1 MIIVTGAMVAGPET
15 FEALLEAALAHVHR
29 SRAEPGCITH
39 EVLIDAEN
47 PMRLVFFERWTDFEA
62 LQVHF
67 KVPASLE
74 FVAAARELAAR
85 SERMQIYTVQSRK
98 DDVTKA

>member
-1 MIIVTGAMVAGPET
+1 MIIVTGAVIARPET
-15 FEALLEAALAHVHR
+15 FEALLEASLAHVHR
-29 SRAEPGCITH
+29 SRLEPGCISH

-47 PMRLVFFERWTDFEA
+47 PMRLTFLERWTDFEA

-67 KVPASLE
+67 RQPESPA

-85 SERMQIYTVQSRK
+85 SERMQIYTVQSR
-98 DDVTKA
+98 DAQAG